1 GQSGTAAIVI
11 NKADAT
17 VSVTGYTGTYNGNAH
32 GATGSATGVKGESL
46 SGLDLGDSFTNVL
59 GGTANWSF
67 AASTNYNGQ
76 SGTAAI
82 VINKANATI
91 VVTPYSVTYNGAAHT
106 ATGKATGVGGATD
119 ILSGLDL
126 GGTTHTAAGTYA
138 TDPWSFTDVTG
149 NYNDASGTTSDSIA
163 KANATIVVTP
173 YSVTYNGA
181 AHTATGKATGVG
193 GATDILSGLD
203 LGGTTH
209 TAAGTYATDPWGF
222 TDVTGN
228 YNDASGTTS
237 DSIAKANA
245 TIVVTPYSV
254 TYNGAPHTATGK
266 ATGVEGATE
275 ILSGLDLGGTTHTA
289 AGTYATDAWS
299 FTDVT
304 GNYNNDNG
312 TVSDSIAKAD
322 ATIVVTPYSVTYNG
336 AAHSAAGT
344 ATGVKGEALT
354 GLNLGGTTHTNAG
367 TYNGDP
373 WSFSNDNYNDATGTV
388 DDSIAKANATII
400 VNGYIGVYDGKAHG
414 ASGSATGVEAMPANL
429 SSLLDLGATYINVP
443 GGTANWNFAGNDNY
457 NPGSG
462 SVAIVLTMANATI
475 VVTPYNVTYD
485 GVAHTATFSAKGVKG
500 ENLSGMNVTN
510 TTHTNAGTYNN
521 DPWTFTDG
529 TGNYNNA
536 NGAVND
542 KIGTAALTITADSL
556 TKQYSDPVTFTVK
569 YLGFVNGETESVLG
583 GTLTFN
589 PTSAN
594 AQFLAPSA
602 TYYTIIPSGLTS
614 GNYAITYVNGT
625 LTEKQEDAR
634 ADYSGMMF
642 ASTTSTTGG
651 TANVTLS
658 ATIRDITAVTNDP
671 AYDTFAGDI
680 RNAKVTFVIRNGA
693 SNTIINATPASVYLV
708 DPTDLTTG
716 TATITW
722 NPNIGTAASVQYTIG
737 IIVNGYYTRDASTDN
752 TVVTVSKLTPGSING
767 GGYLVMQNSAGQ
779 VAGGVGTKNNF
790 GFNVKNDVKSGPK
803 GNINTI
809 IRNGGKVY
817 QIKGNAMTSLSTTV
831 KTTPT
836 ALIPS
841 TATFNGKAN
850 IQDITNPLAP
860 ISLGGNCTLQVTMS
874 DAGEPGK
881 SDSIAI
887 TVWNGTGALWFSSNW
902 NGTKTAEQ
910 IIGGGNLV
918 VR

>member
-1 GQSGTAAIVI
+1 VTGNYNNDSGTVSDSIV
-11 NKADAT
+11 KAD
-17 VSVTGYTGTYNGNAH
+17 
-32 GATGSATGVKGESL
+32 
-46 SGLDLGDSFTNVL
+46 
-59 GGTANWSF
+59 
-67 AASTNYNGQ
+67 
-76 SGTAAI
+76 
-82 VINKANATI
+82 ATI
-91 VVTPYSVTYNGAAHT
+91 VVTPYSVTYNGAPHT

-138 TDPWSFTDVTG
+138 TD
-149 NYNDASGTTSDSIA
+149 
-163 KANATIVVTP
+163 
-173 YSVTYNGA
+173 
-181 AHTATGKATGVG
+181 
-193 GATDILSGLD
+193 
-203 LGGTTH
+203 
-209 TAAGTYATDPWGF
+209 
-222 TDVTGN
+222 
-228 YNDASGTTS
+228 
-237 DSIAKANA
+237 
-245 TIVVTPYSV
+245 
-254 TYNGAPHTATGK
+254 
-266 ATGVEGATE
+266 
-275 ILSGLDLGGTTHTA
+275 
-289 AGTYATDAWS
+289 AWS

-304 GNYNNDNG
+304 GNYNNDSG
-312 TVSDSIAKAD
+312 TVSDSIVKAD

-400 VNGYIGVYDGKAHG
+400 VNGYTGVYDGNAHG

-462 SVAIVLTMANATI
+462 SVGIVLTKANPTI
-475 VVTPYNVTYD
+475 VVTPYSVTYD
-485 GVAHTATFSAKGVKG
+485 GVEHIATGTAKGVMM
-500 ENLSGMNVTN
+500 ENLSGLNLDGTK
-510 TTHTNAGTYNN
+510 HTAAATYNG
-521 DPWTFTDG
+521 DPWSFTDV

-536 NGAVND
+536 SGTVND
-542 KIGTAALTITADSL
+542 SIGQKTLTITADSF
-556 TKQYSDPVTFTVK
+556 TKQYSDPVTLTVK
-569 YLGFVNGETESVLG
+569 YLGLVNGETESVLG

-589 PTSAN
+589 PTAAN
-594 AQFLAPSA
+594 AQFLAPSTTA
-602 TYYTIIPSGLTS
+602 YTIIPSGLTS
-614 GNYAITYVNGT
+614 SNYAINYVNGT
-625 LTEKQEDAR
+625 LTEQQEDAR
-634 ADYSGMMF
+634 ADYSGMLF
-642 ASTTSTTGG
+642 ASTTSITGG

-658 ATIRDITAVTNDP
+658 ATIRDITAVDP
-671 AYDTFAGDI
+671 TASAPNPDNYPGDI
-680 RNAKVTFVIRNGA
+680 TKAKVTFINRDTNAVIAANV
-693 SNTIINATPASVYLV
+693 PVYLV
-708 DPTDLTTG
+708 SSTDTKTG